1 MKLTKK
7 YIQSSKLALA
17 LSAALVLTLAGASLV
32 EAKSLYVSKA
42 GNNADG
48 LTWQSAW
55 NELDQIDWNK
65 VEVND
70 EIFIDGGAYG
80 GSMTYR
86 KPLIIGKGIPPQSGG
101 LIIISQG
108 QGLEHGG
115 VAVING
121 LNKTNFCGIQAI
133 GKRGFVFRSYGRRG
147 WLKVT
152 NCTTGVYTKDGSQN
166 YFQGLEIANCGVGA
180 HLEGDSVALV
190 QANIHDN
197 IKNVEIHS
205 PGASVGTQSPSGL
218 YACWIYNGPQ
228 AVPPGN
234 AAGITVTAGAVPPV
248 SGNPSG
254 NAVIN
259 NCVLGPNLMQGVDN
273 GFPGLKING
282 CLFLN
287 AYSSSLTLRNS
298 TELDRCTL
306 FVTARNSLGN
316 PKTAI
321 RVLAGNNSIR
331 NSIIYGGVVRIPQG
345 LSYGPKNTQFAT
357 TGNTSAL
364 SAGLVD
370 PLFVSPVGT
379 YQEPVSF
386 AVLKNANFA
395 LKPGSP
401 AQGTGAQVTSVQ
413 AVLNQLQ

>member
-7 YIQSSKLALA
+7 YLQSSKLPLA
-17 LSAALVLTLAGASLV
+17 LSAALVLALAGANLV
-32 EAKSLYVSKA
+32 EAKSLYVSRA

-48 LTWQSAW
+48 LTWQTAW

-70 EIFIDGGAYG
+70 EVFIDGGAYG
-80 GSMTYR
+80 SSMTYR

-108 QGLEHGG
+108 QGLEHAG

-121 LNKTNFCGIQAI
+121 LNQTNFCGIQAI
-133 GKRGFVFRSYGRRG
+133 GKRGIVLRSYGRRG

-166 YFQGLEIANCGVGA
+166 YFQGLEISNCKVGA

-190 QANIHDN
+190 QSNIHDN
-197 IKNVEIHS
+197 IKNVEIHNPS
-205 PGASVGTQSPSGL
+205 ASVPTPSGL
-218 YACWIYNGPQ
+218 YACWLYNGPQ
-228 AVPPGN
+228 ATVPPGS
-234 AAGITVTAGAVPPV
+234 AAAVTVTPGSTPPSAGSPQGHA
-248 SGNPSG
+248 
-254 NAVIN
+254 ILN

-273 GFPGLKING
+273 GFPGLKILG

-287 AYSSSLTLRNS
+287 AFSSSLTLRNS

-321 RVLAGNNSIR
+321 KVLAGSNSIK
-331 NSIIYGGVVRIPQG
+331 NSIFYGGVVRIPQG

-370 PLFVSPVGT
+370 PLFISPVGN

-386 AVLKNANFA
+386 SVLKNANFA
-395 LKPGSP
+395 LKAGSP

-413 AVLNQLQ
+413 SVLNLMQ

>member
-166 YFQGLEIANCGVGA
+166 YFQGLE
-180 HLEGDSVALV
+180 LV
-190 QANIHDN
+190 PTL
-197 IKNVEIHS
+197 KE
-205 PGASVGTQSPSGL
+205 
-218 YACWIYNGPQ
+218 
-228 AVPPGN
+228 
-234 AAGITVTAGAVPPV
+234 TV
-248 SGNPSG
+248 
-254 NAVIN
+254 
-259 NCVLGPNLMQGVDN
+259 
-273 GFPGLKING
+273 
-282 CLFLN
+282 
-287 AYSSSLTLRNS
+287 
-298 TELDRCTL
+298 
-306 FVTARNSLGN
+306 
-316 PKTAI
+316 
-321 RVLAGNNSIR
+321 
-331 NSIIYGGVVRIPQG
+331 
-345 LSYGPKNTQFAT
+345 
-357 TGNTSAL
+357 
-364 SAGLVD
+364 
-370 PLFVSPVGT
+370 
-379 YQEPVSF
+379 
-386 AVLKNANFA
+386 
-395 LKPGSP
+395 
-401 AQGTGAQVTSVQ
+401 
-413 AVLNQLQ
+413 